1 MAHVQKIVCIMVQE
15 LLEGEPMTQI
25 QSFPYLFDSF
35 SRWVGSPHQTKINS
49 FQELQHFMSINNGI
63 NPCFTTIN
71 SFQNNNTIVRTIFN
85 DFDAEFILTCK
96 ICGEKLKDSDTVHC
110 ICGNSTQFEKEPEEL
125 RQKKVVAK
133 IKQAQRLAQIY
144 EDYHLPW
151 VPHFTAKK
159 GVHIF
164 PLFHPEKFQDSDL
177 ITNLFYYFIDQA
189 KCYDIQE
196 IKTCKICDRI
206 VDGDTCC
213 GNKLFK
219 IQKFKIPHP
228 DTVVVGDLKRL
239 CRLPGCKRSNGLY
252 CIAVP
257 PEKFLNMEP
266 LELYEMAKT
275 PTQSIMV
282 REPTMKM
289 SEFKFKK
296 VDLDQFSANK
306 TSHDYTVDST
316 ISSLSDDIKFIL
328 ENMFPLHLCLRTKL
342 PTLEPRDEIRY
353 GAVVH
358 LRNIG
363 MSSSDIITFF
373 SRLGWRDF
381 DFQKTSNRVK
391 NIYTNPRCRFSHKK
405 MKIQGLCDRKNCKY
419 FK

>member
-1 MAHVQKIVCIMVQE
+1 
-15 LLEGEPMTQI
+15 MTNKI
-25 QSFPYLFDSF
+25 QSFDYLFNSF
-35 SRWVGSPHQTKINS
+35 SRFVGSPHQTRINS

-71 SFQNNNTIVRTIFN
+71 SFQNGNTIARTIFN

-96 ICGEKLKDSDTVHC
+96 ICGQKLKESDTVHC
-110 ICGNSTQFEKEPEEL
+110 TCGNSTQFDKEPEEL
-125 RQKKVVAK
+125 RRKKIVIK
-133 IKQAQRLAQIY
+133 IKQAQHLAQTY

-189 KCYDIQE
+189 KCYDNQE
-196 IKTCKICDRI
+196 VKTCKLCDRT
-206 VDGDTCC
+206 VDGDICAC
-213 GNKLFK
+213 GSKSFK
-219 IQKFKIPHP
+219 VQTFKIPHP
-228 DTVVVGDLKRL
+228 DTVVVSDLKRL

-257 PEKFLNMEP
+257 PEDFLSMKP
-266 LELYEMAKT
+266 MDLFEMAKT
-275 PTQSIMV
+275 PTQSV
-282 REPTMKM
+282 LVKEPTMKM
-289 SEFKFKK
+289 SEFKFKR
-296 VDLDQFSANK
+296 VDIDKFHTNK
-306 TSHDYTVDST
+306 TSHDYAMDST
-316 ISSLSDDIKFIL
+316 ILSLPDDLKRFIVD
-328 ENMFPLHLCLRTKL
+328 MFPQGCLRTKL

-358 LRNIG
+358 MKKIG
-363 MSSSDIITFF
+363 MSKSDVISFF
-373 SRLGWRDF
+373 SKLGWRDF
-381 DFQKTSNRVK
+381 SYDK
-391 NIYTNPRCRFSHKK
+391 TNPRVNSIFNNSRCRFSHKK
-405 MKIQGLCDRKNCKY
+405 MRMLGLCDKKECR